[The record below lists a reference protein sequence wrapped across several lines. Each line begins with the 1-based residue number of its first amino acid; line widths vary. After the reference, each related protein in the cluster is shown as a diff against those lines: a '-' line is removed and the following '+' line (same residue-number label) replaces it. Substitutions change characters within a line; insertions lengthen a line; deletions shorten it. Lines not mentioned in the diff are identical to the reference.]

1 MIGQLLAGHT
11 QIIGKLRR
19 IPRPVLQCHQHP
31 GTGLIRQRMP
41 ETRQHR
47 HITHDVH
54 EMIVHLN
61 LNSRISEPSRAARAP
76 TPEHEQGKDR
86 PALERAARGCPR
98 IPGTTWD
105 ESYQVG
111 ANGVDRV
118 LPLRGED
125 HSVSDHF
132 REGSIGGRVR
142 CRRRRCLQRREEAQ
156 DKTPVRKAAVCAT
169 EVSLRAARRVEVH
182 AESARLA
189 VSDVVAEFRDRL
201 GEEVPPP
208 GGIRDRPRT
217 LALCFDD
224 RTDMPTL
231 TEAHP
236 YARIYL
242 FLPGLGVIL
251 GTRVLGEFG
260 DDANR

>member
-31 GTGLIRQRMP
+31 GTGLIRERMP

-47 HITHDVH
+47 HITHNVH
-54 EMIVHLN
+54 EIIVHLN

-86 PALERAARGCPR
+86 PAPERAARGCPR

-105 ESYQVG
+105 ESYQG
-111 ANGVDRV
+111 AANRVDRV

-142 CRRRRCLQRREEAQ
+142 CRRHRCLQRREEAQ

-182 AESARLA
+182 AESRP
-189 VSDVVAEFRDRL
+189 F
-201 GEEVPPP
+201 
-208 GGIRDRPRT
+208 GGIRCRRRIPGSPRRRGPAAGWYPRPATDTRT
-217 LALCFDD
+217 LLRRSHRHADAD
-224 RTDMPTL
+224 RSTPVRRHLPLPARTRC
-231 TEAHP
+231 HP
-236 YARIYL
+236 RHAGAR
-242 FLPGLGVIL
+242 
-251 GTRVLGEFG
+251 
-260 DDANR
+260 